1 MRILMYI
8 MAAISFAFGVVSI
21 GSIRSD
27 IQIQIVVSFLLF
39 AFVFLG
45 LGSIMSKISR
55 PDQTP

>member
-1 MRILMYI
+1 MKVLMYV
-8 MAAISFAFGVVSI
+8 MSAMSFVLGLVSI

-45 LGSIMSKISR
+45 LGSILSRISR
-55 PDQTP
+55 PEKTP